1 VREKF
6 EDDLAMT
13 EMVSGEGERVPF
25 TYPLYPKGN
34 VEDWLTQVEKMM
46 KRSVR
51 EQMDHALQVYYDMAR
66 PDWVAAENHPATAV
80 CASSTARSTSG
91 R

>member
-1 VREKF
+1 
-6 EDDLAMT
+6 MT
-13 EMVSGEGERVPF
+13 GMVSGEGERVPF
-25 TYPLYPKGN
+25 SYPLDPTGSA
-34 VEDWLTQVEKMM
+34 EDWLTRVEKMT

-51 EQMDHALQVYYDMAR
+51 EQIRWTTRCRPTTTSLAR